1 MLSTTQVLT
10 CPETVHQGLVERE
23 SQLPCHSDSG
33 MPLSA
38 EVLRPPNDPPGAAPD
53 SGRSVVGGCCAGWND
68 VNASPNYPAGVTAT
82 CHSPRKY
89 SGLQMTRQGR
99 HRAVSEVRYPR
110 LCCRRLRR
118 RAERRQRHVRQPQL
132 PGRRHSGVRVS
143 LVDSCTGA
151 PQHQPASHRHPG
163 ALRGHGRLGLRPWLE
178 SWWRRRRRLGRRP
191 GPILS
196 VELRQSP
203 CRLESVG
210 RARPLLYRRE

>member
-1 MLSTTQVLT
+1 MLSTTRVLT

-38 EVLRPPNDPPGAAPD
+38 EVLRPPNDPPRAAPD
-53 SGRSVVGGCCAGWND
+53 
-68 VNASPNYPAGVTAT
+68 NASPNYPAGVTAT
-82 CHSPRKY
+82 CRSPRKY

-163 ALRGHGRLGLRPWLE
+163 ALRGHGRLRCPPRLE
-178 SWWRRRRRLGRRP
+178 SWRRRRRRWRRLGRRP